1 MISKQMTRSELAE
14 FLAVDQKLIEA
25 EIKARK
31 LRAEIVEVRPFVRPH
46 IDKKSAR
53 RFCLVATTSDMFAA

>member
-14 FLAVDQKLIEA
+14 FLAVDQKVIEA

-31 LRAEIVEVRPFVRPH
+31 LRSEIVEVRPFARPH
-46 IDKKSAR
+46 IDKKRVR
-53 RFCLVATTSDMFAA
+53 RFCLVATTADMFAA